1 MRIRSV
7 LITVV
12 AAFACAAALDG
23 ESITGILTDHGE
35 PAANVKVAA
44 VDSDK
49 HQLEPTFTDRD
60 GLYVLNGINR
70 AKSYALRVWV
80 DRDHPIDFPF
90 VTSIKPSNEQP
101 PLEIRGAT
109 ESQKERELGSDE
121 ITTFLRQYYQVYQRG
136 DVKQLASMYG
146 DFVDYYEN
154 GNVSRE
160 FIATDKGNFI
170 QYFKKRDFK
179 LKPDIEVFPTLSSS
193 EKRVRFTYS
202 FLVAPTQPRMTK
214 PRDSKEVWTLRR
226 VKGRIQIVRCISD
239 RMGS

>member
-1 MRIRSV
+1 MRIRFV
-7 LITVV
+7 LVTII
-12 AAFACAAALDG
+12 AAILWVPTLDG

-70 AKSYALRVWV
+70 TKAYALRVWV
-80 DRDHPIDFPF
+80 DRDHTVDFPF
-90 VTSIKPSNEQP
+90 VTSIKPSSELP
-101 PLEIRGAT
+101 PLEMRGAT
-109 ESQKERELGSDE
+109 ESQKERELGRDE
-121 ITTFLRQYYQVYQRG
+121 IAVFLRQYYQAYQGG
-136 DVKQLASMYG
+136 DVKQLALMYG

-154 GNVSRE
+154 GSVNRE

-170 QYFKKRDFK
+170 EYFKKRTFK
-179 LKPDIEVFPTLSSS
+179 LKQNIEVFDTLLRS
-193 EKRVRFTYS
+193 EKSVRFTYS
-202 FLVAPTQPRMTK
+202 FLVVPTKPPMTK

-226 VKGRIQIVRCISD
+226 VKGRIQIVRCRSD
-239 RMGS
+239 RMG